1 MASPQPPRPGILPAN
16 SPIVSDVSYPHIPIE
31 PTDPSAINNATD
43 MQEQPAT
50 AGVTPQISEGRQNL
64 SGALLELAGTFI
76 GNALEEGLGS
86 GDGQGRIAKGVQAF
100 AVTGAGLL
108 KERWYKENAS
118 NFNQMVFKP
127 FEQAQQAAFQDY
139 NQQLDVILNDPNIQ
153 PEERFA
159 AARALQYKLS
169 MTGKNLYLQV
179 QIAAANPQFKTNPY
193 VANTMATLLNHQEQV
208 IGDLAK
214 SHDVALNDQKA
225 VADIESSQA
234 TTQANVQQGNWYEA
248 KANTEQQT
256 GIPAAKANIEQSNAA
271 AAASRANAGSEMQKR
286 VAEGDYSQVE
296 KGPQGAARVLAA
308 IRQDPK
314 TVAAIDKQV
323 TEPQRSSIEQQII
336 QQVEGFNQELEQE
349 FQKWANVDPNNRKIA
364 ETGQRPGLVEQ
375 FFNRPVKNL
384 DKNSALRRYK
394 EDPSLRRMFLAGLGR
409 LGVDA
414 GLALVPRSD
423 SIAFLSDSKG
433 AELRWKGLVDEQ
445 MREGAPERTEGA
457 VLDQAAA
464 AAEASGRFDLAE
476 HIRTGPES
484 QAQGRYRTV
493 ETISQEIEKFTASL
507 QEAQQHLSEAQA
519 EPKADPK
526 MIRALNQTIQQ
537 LTQKIQASTQEL
549 RASEQIEGK
558 QNATGA
564 Q

>member
-16 SPIVSDVSYPHIPIE
+16 SPIVSDAAYPHIPIE
-31 PTDPSAINNATD
+31 PTDPSAINNSTD
-43 MQEQPAT
+43 MQEVPSVN
-50 AGVTPQISEGRQNL
+50 GGPPQISEQRQDL
-64 SGALLELAGTFI
+64 SGALLQLAGTFI

-100 AVTGAGLL
+100 AATGAGLL

-139 NQQLDVILNDPNIQ
+139 NQQMDTILNDPNIQ

-214 SHDVALNDQKA
+214 SHDVAMSDQKS
-225 VADIESSQA
+225 VAEIEASRA
-234 TTQANVQQGNWYEA
+234 TAEGNRQQGNYYEA
-248 KANTEQQT
+248 KARTEQET
-256 GIPAAKANIEQSNAA
+256 GVPAAKANIEQSNAA

-286 VAEGDYSQVE
+286 IAEGDYSQVE
-296 KGPQGAARVLAA
+296 KGPAGAERVLSA
-308 IRQDPK
+308 IKTDPK
-314 TVAAIDKQV
+314 TIAAIDKNV
-323 TEPQRSSIEQQII
+323 TEPQRSEIEQGII
-336 QQVEGFNQELEQE
+336 KDVEGFNQQLEQE
-349 FQKWANVDPNNRKIA
+349 FAKWASVDPKNRDISNPEK
-364 ETGQRPGLVEQ
+364 RPGLVEQ
-375 FFNRPVKNL
+375 FHNRPVKNL

-394 EDPSLRRMFLAGLGR
+394 EEPSLRRLFLAGLGR
-409 LGVDA
+409 LGVDPA
-414 GLALVPRSD
+414 QALVPHSD
-423 SIAFLSDSKG
+423 SIAFLSDPKG
-433 AELRWKGLVDEQ
+433 TELRFKGIVDEQ
-445 MREGAPERTEGA
+445 MREGAHERTASA
-457 VLDQAAA
+457 VLDQAEAA
-464 AAEASGRFDLAE
+464 AKASGRADLAE

-484 QAQGRYRTV
+484 QALGRYRTV
-493 ETISQEIEKFTASL
+493 ATINQEIEKFTAAL
-507 QEAQQHLSEAQA
+507 QEAQQHLAEAQS
-519 EPKADPK
+519 EPKVNPK
-526 MIRALNQTIQQ
+526 IIKALNQTVQQ

-549 RASEQIEGK
+549 QAAEQVEGK